1 MRGLLPKSVKQDY
14 DEIVSSLKNQVK
26 NLERKMNL
34 FEDSILEDE
43 DISCVD
49 LDDSELLKD
58 SVRIS

>member
-26 NLERKMNL
+26 NLERKINL